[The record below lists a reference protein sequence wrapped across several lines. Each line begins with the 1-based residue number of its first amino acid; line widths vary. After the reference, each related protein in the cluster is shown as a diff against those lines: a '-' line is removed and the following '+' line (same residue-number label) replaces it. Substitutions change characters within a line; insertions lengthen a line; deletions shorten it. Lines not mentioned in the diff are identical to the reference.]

1 MKTTKPQ
8 AEVKSEVRKLIHAY
22 LDGELSDDEACA
34 LIDAVKEDR
43 AAAFELLALERLG
56 EVAHSLPVP
65 ALKADF
71 LESVLARADRARPVS
86 WLERLRSFRLEL
98 SLPQLAIAL
107 VVLLVALVMPWVARP
122 HAPTVDASGKVA
134 VQFVLAAPQA
144 TRVAVAGD
152 FNGWSSEQSQLV
164 RSADGTF
171 RLQVSLPPG
180 HYQYQFVVDG
190 ERWVPDPLAAEVVDD
205 GFGGKNAV
213 LRI

>member
-1 MKTTKPQ
+1 
-8 AEVKSEVRKLIHAY
+8 V
-22 LDGELSDDEACA
+22 
-34 LIDAVKEDR
+34 
-43 AAAFELLALERLG
+43 
-56 EVAHSLPVP
+56 
-65 ALKADF
+65 
-71 LESVLARADRARPVS
+71 
-86 WLERLRSFRLEL
+86 
-98 SLPQLAIAL
+98 
-107 VVLLVALVMPWVARP
+107 LVMFWVARP

>member
-1 MKTTKPQ
+1 
-8 AEVKSEVRKLIHAY
+8 
-22 LDGELSDDEACA
+22 
-34 LIDAVKEDR
+34 DAVKEDR
-43 AAAFELLALERLG
+43 AAAFELSALERLG
-56 EVAHSLPVP
+56 EVADSLPVP

-71 LESVLARADRARPVS
+71 LESVLARADRTRPVS
-86 WLERLRSFRLEL
+86 WLERLRNFKLEL
-98 SLPQLAIAL
+98 SLPQLAVAL

-152 FNGWSSEQSQLV
+152 FNGWSAEQSQLV

-190 ERWVPDPLAAEVVDD
+190 E
-205 GFGGKNAV
+205 
-213 LRI
+213 